1 MHPNGIFPVP
11 LYLMRS
17 YRTRR
22 LNENPKTSHVH
33 IVGDSTAVVC
43 EGMVSCRH
51 ITSFFFFFLDCF
63 SSGNN
68 LTEAKT
74 LLHYSNLTTPYWGQS
89 KGRVQDVCTP
99 PPSRD
104 EAYFVLAFKKNCSPC
119 QSATPFPSGAP
130 LTKKPGSPSTLVK
143 SNFFL

>member
-22 LNENPKTSHVH
+22 LNENPKTSLVH

-99 PPSRD
+99 PPPPPSRD
-104 EAYFVLAFKKNCSPC
+104 EAYFVLAFKKIVHLASQLHHSLVVHLLRKSLVP
-119 QSATPFPSGAP
+119 P
-130 LTKKPGSPSTLVK
+130 LP
-143 SNFFL
+143 